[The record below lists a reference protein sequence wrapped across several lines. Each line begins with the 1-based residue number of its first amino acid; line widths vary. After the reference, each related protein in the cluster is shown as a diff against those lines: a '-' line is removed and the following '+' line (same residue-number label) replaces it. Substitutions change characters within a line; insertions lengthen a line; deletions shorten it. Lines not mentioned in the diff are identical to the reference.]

1 MSVCIV
7 KSQDSLQSFKYFCRI
22 ATESEKYISRCI
34 TLAKK
39 GLGHVSP
46 NPLVGCVIVH
56 KGRIVAESY
65 HKLYGGPHAE
75 VNAINALE
83 DHEIL
88 RQSTVYVN
96 LEPCAHYGKT
106 PPCAALLI
114 EKKVAKVVIGMTDPY
129 PEVAGKGIAM
139 LKDAGIEVE
148 LGVLEKDC
156 QHLNRRFMVNQTEQR
171 PYVILKWAE
180 SADGYVGQ
188 GSRIQISGQEAMTM
202 LHQWRSEEDAFM
214 VGTNTLLSDN
224 PKLNVRHVKGR
235 HPIRIAID
243 RQLKSEGLDLEFFKP
258 GQRSILLNDKK
269 DLVIGDL
276 EYHKITDNSTRSIL
290 QKLHELRIGSV
301 VIEGGPTLL
310 KSFIEQGLYDEIRVF
325 KSRKVTLGHGLPAPD
340 IRLYPKSEIELGD
353 DILII
358 F

>member
-1 MSVCIV
+1 MSVCAV
-7 KSQDSLQSFKYFCRI
+7 QSQDSLQSFKYFCRI

-34 TLAKK
+34 ALAKK

-56 KGRIVAESY
+56 NGRIVAESY

-83 DHEIL
+83 EHEIL

-106 PPCAALLI
+106 PPCANLLI
-114 EKKVAKVVIGMTDPY
+114 EKKVARVVIGMTDPY
-129 PEVAGKGIAM
+129 PEVASKGIAM

-148 LGVLEKDC
+148 VGVLEKDC
-156 QHLNRRFMVNQTEQR
+156 QHLNRRFIINQSEQR
-171 PYVILKWAE
+171 PYIILKWAE
-180 SADGYVGQ
+180 SADGFVGNGQ
-188 GSRIQISGQEAMTM
+188 RTQISGQEAMTL

-214 VGTNTLLSDN
+214 VGTNTLLTDN

-235 HPIRIAID
+235 NPIRVAID
-243 RQLKSEGLDLEFFKP
+243 MSLKSEGLELEFNKP
-258 GQRSILLNDKK
+258 GQRTILLNGKK
-269 DLVIGDL
+269 DLMNGDL
-276 EYHKITDNSTRSIL
+276 EYHKINDNSVQSIIR
-290 QKLHELRIGSV
+290 KLHELRIGSV
-301 VIEGGPTLL
+301 VIEGGPELL
-310 KSFIEQGLYDEIRVF
+310 NSFIEQGLYDEIRVF
-325 KSRKVTLGHGLPAPD
+325 KSKTKTLGQGIPAPD
-340 IRLYPKSEIELGD
+340 MQLYPKSEIELGE